1 MAFYAR
7 CITTPFPSLLNT
19 SPRSTLRLFRNK
31 SQSSSLSL
39 SLSTPIRTNGSLFL
53 TVRQPGAN
61 AKARERNASPF
72 TRRSSP
78 WEWEQWERGERGG
91 PPFDTIH
98 RKRQKEGN
106 GGAIGGRL
114 CRADRQ
120 LSFSFLSRISLI
132 ISGREGGA
140 LDEFF
145 RIFREIIF
153 QLHDTSKYS
162 LEGLNNAFTWLERSR
177 DRLYI
182 SSKQLFSSVRNDLEN
197 ETFSEKRCTR
207 YR

>member
-78 WEWEQWERGERGG
+78 WEWEQWERGERGAPLLTRFTERG
-91 PPFDTIH
+91 
-98 RKRQKEGN
+98 RKRGTAARS
-106 GGAIGGRL
+106 GGAIVSRGSPTIVFVSFANFSYHLWQRGG
-114 CRADRQ
+114 
-120 LSFSFLSRISLI
+120 SIGWI
-132 ISGREGGA
+132 
-140 LDEFF
+140 F

-162 LEGLNNAFTWLERSR
+162 LEGLNNAFTWLERGR

-197 ETFSEKRCTR
+197 ETFSEKRSIR
-207 YR
+207 

>member
-1 MAFYAR
+1 MRKLA
-7 CITTPFPSLLNT
+7 SG
-19 SPRSTLRLFRNK
+19 TLRR
-31 SQSSSLSL
+31 SLDAPRL
-39 SLSTPIRTNGSLFL
+39 ENGNNGSEGKEGAPLL
-53 TVRQPGAN
+53 TR
-61 AKARERNASPF
+61 F
-72 TRRSSP
+72 T
-78 WEWEQWERGERGG
+78 ERG
-91 PPFDTIH
+91 
-98 RKRQKEGN
+98 RKRGT
-106 GGAIGGRL
+106 AARSGGRL

-182 SSKQLFSSVRNDLEN
+182 SSKQLFSSVRNNLEN
-197 ETFSEKRCTR
+197 ETFSEKRSIR
-207 YR
+207 

>member
-1 MAFYAR
+1 MKLD
-7 CITTPFPSLLNT
+7 PFQPILRPHGFLRPLHYYSFSFSPKHLPSLNT
-19 SPRSTLRLFRNK
+19 PPLSKQVAVLL
-31 SQSSSLSL
+31 LSL

-145 RIFREIIF
+145 ESFVKSFFSCTTRRNIVLKDWTMRSRGWKGVEIGYIFRR
-153 QLHDTSKYS
+153 
-162 LEGLNNAFTWLERSR
+162 NNYFLP
-177 DRLYI
+177 
-182 SSKQLFSSVRNDLEN
+182 
-197 ETFSEKRCTR
+197 
-207 YR
+207 

>member
-31 SQSSSLSL
+31 SQSSSFLSL
-39 SLSTPIRTNGSLFL
+39 SLHRYEQTDLCFWQFASRGRMRKLASGTLRRSLDAPRLENGNNGSEGKEGAPLL
-53 TVRQPGAN
+53 TR
-61 AKARERNASPF
+61 F
-72 TRRSSP
+72 T
-78 WEWEQWERGERGG
+78 ERGRKRGTAARSGAIVSRGSPTIVFVSFANFSYHLWQRGG
-91 PPFDTIH
+91 S
-98 RKRQKEGN
+98 
-106 GGAIGGRL
+106 IGW
-114 CRADRQ
+114 
-120 LSFSFLSRISLI
+120 I
-132 ISGREGGA
+132 
-140 LDEFF
+140 F

-162 LEGLNNAFTWLERSR
+162 LEGLNNAFTWLERGR

-197 ETFSEKRCTR
+197 ETFSEKRSIR
-207 YR
+207 

>member
-31 SQSSSLSL
+31 SQSSSFLSL
-39 SLSTPIRTNGSLFL
+39 SLHRYEQTDLCFW
-53 TVRQPGAN
+53 QF
-61 AKARERNASPF
+61 ASRGRMRKLASG
-72 TRRSSP
+72 TLRRSLDAPRLENGNNRSEGKEGAP
-78 WEWEQWERGERGG
+78 LLTRFTERG
-91 PPFDTIH
+91 
-98 RKRQKEGN
+98 RKRGT
-106 GGAIGGRL
+106 AARSGGRL

-145 RIFREIIF
+145 ESFVKSFFSCTTRRNIVLKDWTMRSRGWKGVEIGYIFRR
-153 QLHDTSKYS
+153 
-162 LEGLNNAFTWLERSR
+162 NNYFLP
-177 DRLYI
+177 
-182 SSKQLFSSVRNDLEN
+182 
-197 ETFSEKRCTR
+197 
-207 YR
+207 